1 MWSHLV
7 VMTPNTHIGY
17 LVMYR
22 NGVHT
27 CGVKRELGPLGRGP
41 NLDHGVQDPVTPY
54 EGWSH
59 GYMGVTTVY
68 DPYMRVIRDGTP
80 HPTPHVVTIPM
91 VVMTLYAS
99 MYGRYDGPIIRR
111 LLNH

>member
-1 MWSHLV
+1 
-7 VMTPNTHIGY
+7 
-17 LVMYR
+17 
-22 NGVHT
+22 
-27 CGVKRELGPLGRGP
+27 
-41 NLDHGVQDPVTPY
+41 
-54 EGWSH
+54 
-59 GYMGVTTVY
+59 MGVTTVY